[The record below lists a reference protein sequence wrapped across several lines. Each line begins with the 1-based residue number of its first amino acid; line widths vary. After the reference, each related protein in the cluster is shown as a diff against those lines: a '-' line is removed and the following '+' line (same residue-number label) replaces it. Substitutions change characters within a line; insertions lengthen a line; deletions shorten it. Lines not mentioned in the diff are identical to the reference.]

1 MDFNPTPEELNRAQ
15 RYHQAS
21 PPNLDDPLLLCSG
34 SKWGEDHLRALKVVA
49 VDEVSLIRIIPE
61 EYLTKSQRL
70 SRQGSEFQKAS
81 SVTNEIFRT
90 AYRAFRKHFVLIRDD
105 HLREWTVRKKQY
117 PNNLFRTCFARLA
130 EAMTTRPAHVVG
142 TTGYDRNPSPDSDL
156 SSLSQEDKPEQAS
169 REALH
174 LLVEQVLDREDVN
187 LLPCQG
193 VQYFLEV

>member
-1 MDFNPTPEELNRAQ
+1 
-15 RYHQAS
+15 
-21 PPNLDDPLLLCSG
+21 
-34 SKWGEDHLRALKVVA
+34 
-49 VDEVSLIRIIPE
+49 
-61 EYLTKSQRL
+61 
-70 SRQGSEFQKAS
+70 
-81 SVTNEIFRT
+81 VTNEVFRI
-90 AYRAFRKHFVLIRDD
+90 AYEAFREHFVLIRDD

-117 PNNLFRTCFARLA
+117 PNNLFRICFARLA

-142 TTGYDRNPSPDSDL
+142 TIGYDRDPSPDSDL
-156 SSLSQEDKPEQAS
+156 SSSSQEDKPEQAS